1 MLFITYLYAIIMM
14 EQIYYYYTLLLQMQP
29 TLDYVI
35 QLEFS
40 PFPLL

>member
-14 EQIYYYYTLLLQMQP
+14 EQIYCYTLLLQMQP

-35 QLEFS
+35 QLDFS